1 VVLLLILIFMALLE
15 GSTTS
20 MILNLFYHY
29 DIHVTV
35 NLTYYMIIYVQLTV
49 DHRQIFCTPS

>member
-1 VVLLLILIFMALLE
+1 MALLE